1 MSIHFEYEVDID
13 KAISNINKVEKKVAE
28 SVDVISKV
36 GQEVKYD
43 TIAKPFKEA
52 QGIVGQLKEAIR
64 DTSSVTKKEFEVL
77 QSQLLQASD
86 KLREFQFDNNGAI
99 DKLQQGLT
107 NAQVG
112 RYNAKTSGE
121 AQKYSTQI
129 AEYQKFIAVHKELQN
144 EGNKLGTELDNLQQE
159 FNKLGASIDK
169 QTAKEQKM
177 GKTHISVQQQ
187 IRKLKAELN
196 AMKASGDTTSEA
208 YKKVVDELIRLKDIR
223 QGTNAEV
230 TNLASI
236 NGVVSGFSALSGVAT
251 TTAGALSLFGSES
264 QALQGITSKLNALM
278 GITIGLQ
285 QVEQQLLEPSAFRQN
300 ILNKLKEKYNSI
312 IAESTSKD
320 KENNDV
326 KDEVINKAQ
335 EGIDKTQ
342 EGINAKKQEST
353 ANNLNTQSEQQ
364 NTTAKET
371 NTIATGTNSTSTS
384 ANTTTTTANT
394 TATNINTTAK
404 NVGAKASLKFAAA
417 IKTIGFAIK
426 SIPVLGWVTLA
437 ISGVVALVSKI
448 SSSVKKQK
456 EEQLKAYKEVEERN
470 NEFARSVAKTVAP
483 TLITYQQLRN
493 EYKQLKSTA
502 KGKWIKDHANDFKNL
517 GYAVSSVS
525 DADKVFVKN
534 SQGVINS
541 LMARAKATAI
551 TNRMVQN
558 EEDILEYSLASSDKS
573 KMKLYNAVN
582 SWQTKTG
589 VSTSDAVNYI
599 TRNAKSYGVDD
610 DYDKN
615 LMIVYE
621 MADKVHKYNVALK
634 DNSQLNKELAKVND
648 DLAKAQKD
656 VGVSTDT
663 TTKAVKE
670 QSVDIEKAKE
680 TYYSLLA
687 SFNKTFRDT
696 NTKAIKDDLTRAIEQ
711 EENRYTDAVQKVKDD
726 FKKLQE
732 QGKVAGVSVDE
743 QTQQNYNKQLE
754 LLEQEHNDKIASLR
768 KEAQEKERKE
778 LDDLL
783 QSYQDYDAKRLSI
796 EKKYNEDL
804 LKLQNERAKA
814 ETDGRTDDVSR
825 INGAI
830 NTNRQEYTK
839 QVLDLDLSKLKET
852 PEYVRAFED
861 LKNTSTETI
870 QFLIGE
876 FDRLKNTVGATLD
889 PTDMQEFIS
898 TLEQMQDEL
907 DSRDLFASIITAREE
922 LKNAD
927 KELKEAEEKLNE
939 VLANG
944 GKGTQEE
951 VDAVKQ
957 VTKAKDKQIKANNKL
972 KRNEKTLLETIK
984 DTTDGFQELGD
995 TIGGEFGEVVSAIG
1009 SIGTTVLSAVIS
1021 LKTMQAEAYSTAVA
1035 MKTLETA
1042 SVILAGISTAFT
1054 VISTLYNTFF
1064 NKEDDS
1070 YERAKSSMKGYIEV
1084 LDKVIDKQKELMD
1097 TYSGEIGDKAFEQA
1111 KELIEKQEKAY
1122 RDMMNEYLNSGA
1134 DWNSKSKGKE
1144 MSDKIK
1150 DDFDG
1155 MKELLDE
1162 LNKDLQ
1168 DGEEKYTIE
1177 LFRGRMNGL
1186 SELSASQLETIK
1198 MSGVWAYLDDEVK
1211 EYINNLIDLN
1221 DTYNDLVAQNE
1232 ERYTLMSKSD
1242 WISQWR
1248 DELTDLDVTAE
1259 DVFNNI
1265 TEYIRQSMIKNM
1277 AFSGLQDKLNQL
1289 YDDYSAMWSDGTI
1302 SDEEL
1307 QDLKTRINEL
1317 SMEGKA
1323 SIDTINEMFSELTD
1337 TTRTASSNAF
1347 GSMSQESATKLEG
1360 MFTAVQGHTYDIR
1373 DYTLELKDCAL
1384 MIQKD
1389 VSGINVNTASMVSLL
1404 NGVNGQ
1410 VNTLNSKVNT
1420 IDTRLKGFE
1429 MQGINIK

>member
-1 MSIHFEYEVDID
+1 MSIHFEYEVDIN
-13 KAISNINKVEKKVAE
+13 KAINNINKIEKKVAE

-36 GQEVKYD
+36 GQDVKYD
-43 TIAKPFKEA
+43 TIAKPFQEA
-52 QGIVGQLKEAIR
+52 QGIVGQLKEAIK

-77 QSQLLQASD
+77 QNQLLQASD
-86 KLREFQFDNNGAI
+86 KLREFQFGNNGAI

-112 RYNAKTSGE
+112 RYNAKTSRD

-144 EGNKLGTELDNLQQE
+144 EGNKLGSELDSLQQE
-159 FNKLGASIDK
+159 FNKLGASIEK

-177 GKTHISVQQQ
+177 GKTHISVRQQ

-196 AMKASGDTTSEA
+196 SMKASGDTTSES
-208 YKKVVDELIRLKDIR
+208 YKRIVNELIRLKDVQ
-223 QGTNAEV
+223 QGTNAEI

-264 QALQGITSKLNALM
+264 QALQSITSKLNALM

-285 QVEQQLLEPSAFRQN
+285 QIEQQLLEPSAFRQN

-320 KENNDV
+320 NENNDV
-326 KDEVINKAQ
+326 KDEVINKTQ
-335 EGIDKTQ
+335 EVVNKTQ
-342 EGINAKKQEST
+342 ASVNAKKQENT
-353 ANNLNTQSEQQ
+353 ATNLNTQSEQQ
-364 NTTAKET
+364 NTTAKEG
-371 NTIATGTNSTSTS
+371 NTIATSTNSTSTS
-384 ANTTTTTANT
+384 TNTTTTTANT
-394 TATNINTTAK
+394 TATNVNTTAK

-426 SIPVLGWVTLA
+426 SIPILGWVTMA

-448 SSSVKKQK
+448 SNSVKKQK
-456 EEQLKAYKEVEERN
+456 EEQLKAYKDVEERN
-470 NEFARSVAKTVAP
+470 NEFARNVAKSVAP

-525 DADKVFVKN
+525 DADKVFIKN
-534 SQGVINS
+534 SQAVINS

-551 TNRMVQN
+551 TNRMIEN
-558 EEDILEYSLASSDKS
+558 EEDILEYRLASSDKS

-582 SWQTKTG
+582 SWQAKTG

-599 TRNAKSYGVDD
+599 TRNAKSYGVSD
-610 DYDKN
+610 DYEKN
-615 LMIVYE
+615 LMTTYE
-621 MADKVHKYNVALK
+621 MADKVHKYNIALK
-634 DNSQLNKELAKVND
+634 ENAELTKEYAKVNE
-648 DLAKAQKD
+648 DLSKAQKE
-656 VGVSTDT
+656 VGVSTET
-663 TTKAVKE
+663 TTKVVKE

-680 TYYSLLA
+680 NYYSLLA
-687 SFNKTFRDT
+687 SFNKTFRDA

-732 QGKVAGVSVDE
+732 QGKVAGISVDE
-743 QTQQNYNKQLE
+743 ETQQNYNKQLE

-768 KEAQEKERKE
+768 KAVQEKERKD

-783 QSYQDYDAKRLSI
+783 QSYQDYDAKRLAI
-796 EKKYNEDL
+796 EKKYNNDL
-804 LKLQNERAKA
+804 LKLQSERAKA
-814 ETDGRTDDVSR
+814 EQEGRKEDVGR

-830 NTNRQEYTK
+830 STNRQEYTK

-876 FDRLKNTVGATLD
+876 FDRLKDTMGATLD
-889 PTDMQEFIS
+889 PTDMQEFVSI
-898 TLEQMQDEL
+898 LEQMQDEL

-922 LKNAD
+922 LKRAD
-927 KELKEAEEKLNE
+927 KELKGAEEQLKN
-939 VLANG
+939 VIASG
-944 GKGTQEE
+944 GQGTQAET
-951 VDAVKQ
+951 DAIKS

-972 KRNEKTLLETIK
+972 KKNEKALLETIK
-984 DTTDGFQELGD
+984 DTTDGFQDLGD
-995 TIGGEFGEVVSAIG
+995 TIGGEFGQVISAIG
-1009 SIGTTVLSAVIS
+1009 TIGSAVLSAVIS
-1021 LKTMQAEAYSTAVA
+1021 LKTLQAEAYQTAVA

-1042 SVILAGISTAFT
+1042 SVILAGISMAFT
-1054 VISTLYNTFF
+1054 IISTLYNTFF

-1070 YERAKSSMKGYIEV
+1070 YDRAKSSMEGYIEV

-1111 KELIEKQEKAY
+1111 KELIELEEQKY
-1122 RDMMNEYLNSGA
+1122 RDRLEKYLNSGA
-1134 DWNSKSKGKE
+1134 SWNSKSKGKE
-1144 MSDKIK
+1144 MSDDIK
-1150 DDFDG
+1150 
-1155 MKELLDE
+1155 ENATEIRQVLEE

-1168 DGEEKYTIE
+1168 EGEVEYNKT
-1177 LFRGRMNGL
+1177 LFEGRMIGL
-1186 SELSASQLETIK
+1186 AKLSAEQLEIIK
-1198 MSGVWAYLDDEVK
+1198 KSDIWASLDDEVK
-1211 EYINNLIDLN
+1211 DYINTLIELQEEYD
-1221 DTYNDLVAQNE
+1221 DLVAQNE

-1242 WISQWR
+1242 WISEWR

-1265 TEYIRQSMIKNM
+1265 TEYIRQSMIRNM
-1277 AFSGLQDKLNQL
+1277 AFSGLQEKLNQL
-1289 YDDYSAMWSDGTI
+1289 YEDYATMWGDGTI

-1317 SMEGKA
+1317 STEGKA
-1323 SIDTINEMFSELTD
+1323 SIDTINEMFSELTE

-1373 DYTLELKDCAL
+1373 DYTLEMKDCAL

-1389 VSGINVNTASMVSLL
+1389 VSGINVNTASMVNLL

-1420 IDTRLKGFE
+1420 IDNRLKGFE